1 MAVGDRVC
9 LREDFA
15 SLRLIL
21 LLVGGERRRGCAGLV
36 RREGQLTGQSGL
48 QHVGGRQPLSVMGQ
62 SRTRGVIGRLG
73 GVGPDGPV
81 LHLPLS
87 FQQRLETKMVKKTMK
102 HHSCYR
108 NVSKT
113 RLINS
118 SVQRS
123 TIRSGL

>member
-21 LLVGGERRRGCAGLV
+21 LLVGGERRRGRAGLV

-62 SRTRGVIGRLG
+62 SGTRGVIGRFG
-73 GVGPDGPV
+73 GVGPDRPV

-87 FQQRLETKMVKKTMK
+87 FQQRLETKMVKK
-102 HHSCYR
+102 
-108 NVSKT
+108 
-113 RLINS
+113 
-118 SVQRS
+118 Q
-123 TIRSGL
+123 